1 MARAAWCSATAAC
14 TFMIETAMN
23 QAPASS
29 PMPLPPH
36 EAETVEDATT
46 DAWSDTPLVPADSVA
61 GRALGIVIA
70 IMTFLAALTAGF
82 AIVLSDASHQ
92 WRGAVATEMTIQV
105 SPRASRDIEADAAKA
120 AEIAA
125 SFPGVGEARAFS
137 RAQSEELLTPWLGAG
152 LDLSQLPV
160 PRMIVVRRDQDK
172 KLDEIGLRAALD
184 AALPNAVLDNHGA
197 WMQRLDTMAQV
208 VVGAA
213 GGIFLLVLTAMGL
226 AVGFATRGA
235 MAGNREIIETLH
247 YVGAADGFI
256 ARQFQLHFLRLG
268 LRGGAVG
275 GGAAIALFL
284 ALGFFSRQWATSAGG
299 EQAEA
304 LFGAFSLGWGGLGVI
319 AAISVG
325 VALLAGFMSRQIVY
339 RSLGSYSRRGK

>member
-1 MARAAWCSATAAC
+1 MNEPEMTDPMESDASA
-14 TFMIETAMN
+14 
-23 QAPASS
+23 P
-29 PMPLPPH
+29 PL
-36 EAETVEDATT
+36 AETSDDV
-46 DAWSDTPLVPADSVA
+46 WNDTPLVPPESVA
-61 GRALGIVIA
+61 GRALAIVIA

-82 AIVLSDASHQ
+82 AILLTDASHQ
-92 WRGAVATEMTIQV
+92 WRGAVGLEMTIQV
-105 SPRASRDIEADAAKA
+105 TPRPGRDIEADSARA

-125 SFPGVGEARAFS
+125 SFPGVAEARAFS

-160 PRMIVVRRDQDK
+160 PRMIVVRRDRARA
-172 KLDEIGLRAALD
+172 LDEIGLRTTLD

-213 GGIFLLVLTAMGL
+213 VGMFALVLTAMGL

-235 MAGNREIIETLH
+235 MAGNRDIIEALH

-256 ARQFQLHFLRLG
+256 ARQFQFHFLRLG

-275 GGAAIALFL
+275 GGAAILLFL
-284 ALGFFSRQWATSAGG
+284 ALGLLSRQWATSASG

-304 LFGAFSLGWGGLGVI
+304 LFGSFSLGWGGLGVI
-319 AAISVG
+319 AGLSVG
-325 VALLAGFMSRQIVY
+325 VALLTGFMSRQIVY
-339 RSLGSYSRRGK
+339 RSLGAYSRKNK